1 MKTFSLALAAT
12 LFAGAS
18 AQSSFDYTATP
29 TGSKKCALIN
39 VVMDESGS
47 MYGDQEFMKNTALPR
62 MSTELHSASYGYD
75 HVLLCSTGFT
85 NSASTRYSTTT
96 YARDLGCT
104 VIEADGTIKD
114 ANVVDWN
121 QRGHFED
128 GWHAMMTAID
138 SVPSTIDTIN
148 LLTDCGR
155 IDKNLILVTDEDRDN
170 HSSDTVTQVKL
181 KISASGY
188 VLNCIVNILIDS
200 SRANLGM
207 KIEAS
212 ETESLIFEY
221 DSAAGT
227 YSNFTKTGYYRDYV
241 SDFGTTH
248 ADYSELI
255 VGTNGAV
262 WNINALRAGGDL
274 TQAFADAFVQVKVEE
289 IAAGCSRCE
298 NGPALTPAPS
308 VAPSVSSVAPPT
320 GTNGDPH
327 FKTWKHEHFEFHG
340 QCDMILAK
348 DPKFA
353 NGVGLDVQIRTK
365 MVRFWSYIHTA
376 AVRIGDDILEIHGS
390 ADDEDHDTHYWFNF
404 QYQADTTTVGGFPLI
419 ITSNGAHKRYFEID
433 LSSKFPGQKIVLS
446 AFKEFVAVDFKDS
459 TTESF
464 GNAVGMLGD
473 YKTGKTFAR
482 DGVTEIDDF
491 NVLGNEWQLLPSD
504 DMLFHDKAEPQY
516 PKRCILPEDPQGQ
529 RRRRL
534 DESSIS
540 VEKAEAIC
548 ATLKDPLS
556 IKDCVYDILA
566 TQDLDMVGAF

>member
-1 MKTFSLALAAT
+1 M
-12 LFAGAS
+12 G
-18 AQSSFDYTATP
+18 
-29 TGSKKCALIN
+29 
-39 VVMDESGS
+39 
-47 MYGDQEFMKNTALPR
+47 GDQNFMKNTALPR
-62 MSTELHSASYGYD
+62 MATELHSETYGYD
-75 HVLLCSTGFT
+75 HVFLCSTGFRNYGST
-85 NSASTRYSTTT
+85 SNSNTD

-104 VIEADGTIKD
+104 VIESDGSIKD
-114 ANVVDWN
+114 NGVVAWTLDGW
-121 QRGHFED
+121 FED
-128 GWHAMMTAID
+128 GWHALMTAIN
-138 SVPSTIDTIN
+138 SVPSSIDSMD
-148 LLTDCGR
+148 LLSTCGR
-155 IDKNLILVTDEDRDN
+155 IDKNLILVTDEDRDS
-170 HSSDTVTQVKL
+170 HSADTVTQVKSR
-181 KISASGY
+181 ISATGY
-188 VLNCIVNILIDS
+188 VLNCIVDITIDNDN
-200 SRANLGM
+200 ANLGM
-207 KIEAS
+207 KIEAN
-212 ETESLIFEY
+212 ETQSLIFEY
-221 DSAAGT
+221 SSATGT
-227 YSNFTKTGYYRDYV
+227 YGNFTKAGYYRSYV

-255 VGTNGAV
+255 VGTTGAV
-262 WNINALRAGGDL
+262 WNINALRAGGSL

-289 IAAGCSRCE
+289 ISTGCSRCE
-298 NGPALTPAPS
+298 NGPVLTSAPS
-308 VAPSVSSVAPPT
+308 MAPSIAHTLPPVAPEDPPVAPPT
-320 GTNGDPH
+320 GSNGDPH

-390 ADDEDHDTHYWFNF
+390 VGDDDRDTHYWFNF
-404 QYQADTTTVGGFPLI
+404 QYQADATTVGGFPLT
-419 ITSNGAHKRYFEID
+419 ITSNGVHKRFFEID

-482 DGVTEIDDF
+482 DGVTEIHDF
-491 NVLGNEWQLLPSD
+491 NVLGNEWQLLPAD